1 MQRLLLLGLNHAT
14 APLAVREKLAFNDAQ
29 RRAAI
34 LAFRERFPDAEAVLL
49 STCNRVE
56 LYAGRAV
63 HGRPRVDEMVDF
75 LAGFHGVDPSVIR
88 PHLYEKTNVD
98 VVRHLFTVASSLD
111 SMVLGETQ
119 IIGQVRD
126 AYDVARELTSA
137 GPVLHPLFQR
147 AIAVG
152 KQVMSQTPITEGRL
166 SVASVAVDYARQIF
180 DHFDDKTVLSIG
192 AGEMAQLA
200 LQHFR
205 DLKPG
210 RLLVC
215 NRDPA
220 KAASLATEFGGEPVP
235 FDRLGDWLVQAD
247 IVISS
252 TGSTLPIITRARF
265 DGLLKQRRY
274 RPIFLI
280 DIALPRDIEADVGDL
295 DHVYLYNLD
304 DLQKVV
310 QGTHEQRRGAIESAG
325 RIVDKEVRE
334 FAVWHRQREV
344 GPMIER
350 LYGRYHRIAQDELA
364 RTLNKLPDLSP
375 DARAQV
381 EDLARRLVNKLLHDP
396 VHTLRKGGGEEAHG
410 GPAAPYLHAM
420 EKLFKL
426 TDEDPANEAD
436 PNPPPTQKTEG
447 TPDGEEERG

>member
-14 APLAVREKLAFNDAQ
+14 APLDVREKLAFNDAQ
-29 RRAAI
+29 RKAAV
-34 LAFRERFPDAEAVLL
+34 LAFRERFHDAEAVLI

-56 LYAGRAV
+56 LYTSRAT
-63 HGRPRVDEMVDF
+63 HGHPRASEIVDV
-75 LAGFHGVDPSVIR
+75 LASFHNLDPSLFR
-88 PHLYEKTNVD
+88 DHLYEKSNVD

-126 AYDVARELTSA
+126 AYDAARERGATGAL
-137 GPVLHPLFQR
+137 LNPLFQR
-147 AIAVG
+147 ALNVG
-152 KQVMSQTPITEGRL
+152 KEVMSATPIAEGRV
-166 SVASVAVDYARQIF
+166 SVASVAVDYARRIF
-180 DHFDDKTVLSIG
+180 DSFSDKTVLSIG

-210 RLLVC
+210 RLLVA

-220 KAASLATEFGGEPVP
+220 KAASLAQEFGGEPVP
-235 FDRLGDWLVQAD
+235 FDRLPDHLVQAD

-252 TGSTLPIITRARF
+252 TGSTHPIITRAQF

-274 RPIFLI
+274 RPLFLI
-280 DIALPRDIEADVGDL
+280 DIALPRDIDPSVADL

-310 QGTHEQRRGAIESAG
+310 QGTRAQRAGAVDTAG
-325 RIVDKEVRE
+325 KIIDKEVRD
-334 FAVWHRQREV
+334 FSTWHRQREV

-364 RTLNKLPDLSP
+364 RTLNKLPDLTP
-375 DARAQV
+375 DEKSQV
-381 EDLARRLVNKLLHDP
+381 EDLARRLVNKLLNDP
-396 VHTLRKGGGEEAHG
+396 VQTLRKGSEDPHA
-410 GPAAPYLHAM
+410 GPTGPYLHAM

-426 TDEDPANEAD
+426 EDDA
-436 PNPPPTQKTEG
+436 PPPDQ
-447 TPDGEEERG
+447 TPDAPDAPKDPSQPQ

>member
-14 APLAVREKLAFNDAQ
+14 APLAVREKLAFNEAQ

-34 LAFRERFPDAEAVLL
+34 LSFRERFPDAEAVLL

-63 HGRPRVDEMVDF
+63 HGHPRADEMVDF
-75 LAGFHGVDPSVIR
+75 LAAFHGVDPSVVR

-119 IIGQVRD
+119 IIGQVRE

-180 DHFDDKTVLSIG
+180 DHFNDKTVLSIG

-200 LQHFR
+200 LQHFH

-220 KAASLATEFGGEPVP
+220 KAASLATEFAGEPVP
-235 FDRLGDWLVQAD
+235 FDRLPEWLVQAD

-252 TGSTLPIITRARF
+252 TGSTLPIITRAQF

-280 DIALPRDIEADVGDL
+280 DIALPRDVEEGVGDL

-310 QGTHEQRRGAIESAG
+310 QGTHAQRRGAIESAG
-325 RIVDKEVRE
+325 LIVDKEVRE
-334 FAVWHRQREV
+334 FSLWHRQREV

-350 LYGRYHRIAQDELA
+350 LYGRYHRIAQEELA
-364 RTLNKLPDLSP
+364 RTLNKLPDLPP

-396 VHTLRKGGGEEAHG
+396 VHTLRKGAGEETHA
-410 GPAAPYLHAM
+410 GPSGPYLHAM

-426 TDEDPANEAD
+426 SDEDPANEAD
-436 PNPPPTQKTEG
+436 PNTPPTNE
-447 TPDGEEERG
+447 PHAEEPGQP